1 VIKILLF
8 IKHHLGFLWKLIEAL
23 NGWLF
28 GLLFERQINRNLQ
41 ILLEKSYHKKFIYK
55 KLEEGDLPKL
65 HDFFDRQNPEQ
76 FRFFKPHAFSL
87 TALQRLYQNQ
97 AFLMLGVFDS
107 EKLIGYFFL
116 RFFLN
121 KKCFIGR
128 IVDDNYQ
135 RQGVA
140 KSMNEIMYQTIWQSS
155 FRCLSTISKHN
166 KSIVNFHQKG
176 DNIRILKE
184 LPNDYLFV
192 EIVKPEVSHAHQ

>member
-1 VIKILLF
+1 MIKILLF
-8 IKHHLGFLWKLIEAL
+8 IKHHFGFFWKLIEAL

-55 KLEEGDLPKL
+55 KLEESDLPKL
-65 HDFFDRQNPEQ
+65 HDFFDRQKPEQ
-76 FRFFKPHAFSL
+76 FRFFKPHAFLL
-87 TALQRLYQNQ
+87 TALRRLHRNR
-97 AFLMLGVFDS
+97 AFLMMGVFDS

-128 IVDDNYQ
+128 IVDDDYQ

-140 KSMNEIMYQTIWQSS
+140 KSMNEIMYQTIWQSG

-192 EIVKPEVSHAHQ
+192 EIVKPEVSHALQ

>member
-1 VIKILLF
+1 MIKILLF
-8 IKHHLGFLWKLIEAL
+8 IKHHFGFLWNLIEAV
-23 NGWLF
+23 NGWLV
-28 GLLFERQINRNLQ
+28 GILYGKLINRNLQ
-41 ILLEKSYHKKFIYK
+41 LLLSKSYHEKFIYK
-55 KLEEGDLPKL
+55 KLNETDLPIL
-65 HDFFDRQNPEQ
+65 QTFFGNQRPEQ
-76 FRFFKPHAFSL
+76 FQYFKPHEFTLS
-87 TALQRLYQNQ
+87 ALQRLHRNQ
-97 AFLMLGVFDS
+97 AFLMLGVFDG

-140 KSMNEIMYQTIWQSS
+140 KSMNKIMYQTIWQSG

-176 DNIRILKE
+176 KNIRILKE

-192 EIVKPEVSHAHQ
+192 EIVKPEIAQTLQ

>member
-1 VIKILLF
+1 MEV
-8 IKHHLGFLWKLIEAL
+8 
-23 NGWLF
+23 
-28 GLLFERQINRNLQ
+28 
-41 ILLEKSYHKKFIYK
+41 S
-55 KLEEGDLPKL
+55 DLPKL
-65 HDFFDRQNPEQ
+65 HDFFDSQNLEQ

-87 TALQRLYQNQ
+87 PALQRLHRNK
-97 AFLMLGVFDS
+97 AFLMMSVFEG

-135 RQGVA
+135 RKGVA
-140 KSMNEIMYQTIWQSS
+140 KSMNEIMYQTIWQSG

-176 DNIRILKE
+176 KNIRILKE
-184 LPNDYLFV
+184 LPNDYLLV
-192 EIVKPEVSHAHQ
+192 EILNTEETHPH